1 MQVSNVIVGFAFWN
15 CADSCAEI
23 MEILKTKKAQ
33 SPPPSSASRK
43 KKSKYLSAEAVN
55 DVDDV
60 EMSEGQPQ
68 AGPSSGSGTLAS
80 VAS

>member
-1 MQVSNVIVGFAFWN
+1 
-15 CADSCAEI
+15 

-33 SPPPSSASRK
+33 SPPPSSSSRK

-60 EMSEGQPQ
+60 EMEGQPQ
-68 AGPSSGSGTLAS
+68 AGSSSGLGTLAS
-80 VAS
+80 IVS

>member
-1 MQVSNVIVGFAFWN
+1 
-15 CADSCAEI
+15 

-33 SPPPSSASRK
+33 SPPPSSSSSRK

-60 EMSEGQPQ
+60 EMEGQLQ
-68 AGPSSGSGTLAS
+68 AGSSSGTG